1 MEKASHA
8 TQSETEL
15 TMFIRQVREN
25 FQAAGQ
31 RKSGG
36 WLSNLL
42 KKLFG

>member
-1 MEKASHA
+1 MEKASPMDQ
-8 TQSETEL
+8 TQTEL
-15 TMFIRQVREN
+15 AVFIKQVREN

-31 RKSGG
+31 QKSGG